1 MQILIISHIKLRTV
15 EIKIVCLV
23 SANMPIYFQVGT
35 RPVCVERGRIYREH
49 CSVEFLQNL
58 IYSRCKTNMY
68 FEVCASTK
76 EINFF
81 FFRYFC
87 LLEKH
92 LRQNLQCFP
101 KSHKY

>member
-1 MQILIISHIKLRTV
+1 MFKNMQILIIWHIKLRTV

-23 SANMPIYFQVGT
+23 CANMPIYFQVGT

-81 FFRYFC
+81 FFF
-87 LLEKH
+87 
-92 LRQNLQCFP
+92 
-101 KSHKY
+101 